1 MDRHQVEARTI
12 LLTKV
17 GSHSY
22 GINTTTSDLD
32 YKGIFIAPKAYYLGL
47 KKIEQKDRGWEQ
59 DSNSFP
65 QLNGVK
71 DLVFY
76 ELRKYLELAQAAN
89 PNILELLFESAEFYE
104 YIHAVGQKLLDHREL
119 FLSKKI
125 KYSYSG
131 YAYAQIRKI
140 KSHRK
145 WLLNPPTKKPLAED
159 YGLTDSSALDKSEE
173 KAFITFLWML
183 IKDRIEYIEEQQEL
197 YDLVSDRIDFKGVIN
212 NNQLPP
218 EFYPYLQN
226 LTKAS
231 DRYMD
236 LLRRTQEYRQDL
248 NHWKSYQSWL
258 KNRNIQRAELE
269 AKCGYD
275 SKHAAHCIRL
285 VRMGNEILTTG
296 KVNVDRRGI
305 DAQELLEIRLGKVDY
320 EIVLAEAEQLFE
332 QLDLN
337 YQTSKLPHQ
346 VDTKKIN
353 QLAIALVEEFGLNLV
368 SMPRARPNNIT
379 KQPPSRD
386 RIHDLDIW

>member
-1 MDRHQVEARTI
+1 MNREQVEARAI

-22 GINTTTSDLD
+22 GINTTGSDVD
-32 YKGIFIAPKAYYLGL
+32 YKGIFIAPKEYYLGL
-47 KKIEQKDRGWEQ
+47 KNIEQKDRGWEE
-59 DSNSFP
+59 DSSHFP
-65 QLNGVK
+65 VLNGVK

-76 ELRKYLELAQAAN
+76 ELRKYLNLAQNAN
-89 PNILELLFESAEFYE
+89 PNILELLFENMEFYQ
-104 YIHAVGQKLLDHREL
+104 YIHPVGQKLIDNREL

-125 KYSYSG
+125 KHSYSG

-145 WLLNPPTKKPLAED
+145 WLLNPPTKKPVTED
-159 YGLTDSSALDKSEE
+159 YELTDNSALDKSEE

-197 YDLVSDRIDFKGVIN
+197 YDLISNRIDFKGVIN
-212 NNQLPP
+212 NNQLPH

-236 LLRRTQEYRQDL
+236 LLRRTQEYRKDL
-248 NHWKSYQSWL
+248 HYWKSYQSWL
-258 KNRNIQRAELE
+258 KNRNSSRAELE

-285 VRMGNEILTTG
+285 VRMGNEILTTS
-296 KVNVDRRGI
+296 KIHVDRRGI
-305 DAQELLEIRLGKVDY
+305 DAEELLEIRLGNVDY
-320 EIVLAEAEQLFE
+320 ETVLAEAEKLFA
-332 QLDLN
+332 QLDHS
-337 YQTSKLPHQ
+337 YDVSELPYQ
-346 VDTKKIN
+346 VDQEQIN
-353 QLAIALVEEFGLNLV
+353 QLAIALVEEF
-368 SMPRARPNNIT
+368 
-379 KQPPSRD
+379 QF
-386 RIHDLDIW
+386 